1 MQTRLIMMMTAI
13 VNVPVSFVSMRNI
26 ILPITATRADE
37 KRLQEFRRQIV
48 AQPVVLF
55 ERLAAFD

>member
-1 MQTRLIMMMTAI
+1 MTAI
-13 VNVPVSFVSMRNI
+13 VNVPVNFLWMRNI